1 MRRENSDFETKF
13 ITSPGDFK
21 INKDYFAYLEL
32 DDYACWVLA
41 DSLDSATD
49 VLSAEIVVNS
59 ILNDFREKPSLKKRK
74 IKKYIKNAHQ
84 RLKEESRTMSLQ
96 STVLV
101 VVSDYHS
108 LRWGYV
114 GNTRLYHLRKEK
126 IKVKTKDHS
135 IAQMML
141 EVGDIGEQQLNQHQ
155 ERNNLEQYLGQEK
168 RISPTIAKKK
178 ELKDDDI
185 LILCTSGFWEHVSD
199 YDLESDL
206 EEVKDPQELVEKLE
220 LKMLSQTS
228 DSLDNYS
235 IISIFTNKVLQEKVG
250 KKKFSIKKIAMILIP
265 ILFLSGGVFLYN
277 KRVSKIRSKVIAA
290 RSKFNRA
297 NRLIKKGQGRKA
309 RPELQKAKESFKKLG
324 KDEEVAKI
332 NKQLELV
339 NAQELETEGDKKV
352 TAKDYVG
359 ALSDY
364 KEAKLIYL
372 KVGEYNLKEIENKI
386 FRLTRIL
393 KGKDYEREGT
403 ESYDS
408 AAYSEAKQKYTLA
421 LEIYREFSL
430 QDEVKKIDQQLEKI
444 DEKMSNNDQNKKI
457 KEIKAEANEYLQIGD
472 YKSAINK
479 YIEAKVICSNL
490 GLTQQV
496 SGINNKIRQ
505 INNRLIM
512 KKAEEYEDT
521 ASIQLNKQNFSEAL
535 FNYKQAEKIYSEYG
549 LSDKISKVREKIKSV
564 KEVKLLTSAEDKEEL
579 GDRQFD
585 NQKYDQALSSYQQAQ
600 KIYKNAKLETKV
612 NKLGEKII
620 SVEVEKTFN
629 KAKEYEKT
637 GDQLAGKENYEEAIV
652 NYNQAQNIY
661 SKVNKLKDFNR
672 IQKKIDKASNEQK
685 GFFERIFSLKE

>member
-265 ILFLSGGVFLYN
+265 ILLLSGGVFLYN
-277 KRVSKIRSKVIAA
+277 KRVSKIRSKVMSA